1 MHRSVLIL
9 HRQNQTEG
17 DNMYDIVLS
26 QQQLAKARSGKF
38 HGIDLGTSYTV
49 VAEVDT
55 DALSVSENGN
65 LPVKLCNIKQTSPK
79 AFDGA
84 EYSEMVASIVAVDDN
99 NKMYVGNKLYPLKA
113 DLQYTKDTNIFYHWK
128 LDLGISKKPLY
139 EDAVREDLDD
149 ASKVAGKI
157 LNYCRKSL
165 IGDKNWENVVITV
178 PASFQY
184 AQRQDVLHAAQYA
197 HIDVHDGMLF
207 DEPTSAFLGYFNQLS
222 IEEKQRILQNGTCK
236 ILVVDFGGGTIDL
249 STIAVRRENALS
261 IGIDNV
267 AISRYNNLGG
277 QDLDMIIAEKYLLG
291 QIADNYNIEASDS
304 DILHQL
310 MPQLAVMAEKLKKD
324 LCCTIGALYD
334 DPSKIQV
341 NSSMV
346 STLENQKIT
355 IDDEEFNIPSVKLTS
370 EDLYQV
376 TSFIFQLDEYEL
388 CTTDKV
394 VQSVPK
400 VIHDV
405 VEKSKWFLSDV
416 QYVLLAGGSVR
427 NPIFVKF
434 LQESLPSATV
444 WRPRNPDTL
453 VATGAAIKSFYKY
466 ALGMELFH
474 PICSDTIGVVTA
486 NSGFYPLI
494 PAGQKLPAKVSL
506 PAFSL
511 QSDFQS
517 NIEIP
522 CCLNNEANVIAILKG
537 EVRES
542 IFKSDTLEVEM
553 DMSQDKTL
561 RVGLIARGSRMME
574 MSIDNP
580 VAQSGMTE
588 EERRI
593 FVMEEKIRKAKQF
606 GYRSDTKNTLR
617 ELIWEYYYLGNY
629 KRCIQTA
636 ETYLKDCDNSDVYV
650 LNIMYCAYLDLG
662 QRKQAESCLD
672 KALSLSPK
680 NPTLVFNKSISIERN
695 QGKQKALD
703 YLQSNNSSD
712 DDEINIRIALLSGE
726 LGDLSYAH
734 QIQRQFNLGA
744 LQPKTY
750 LESHLLKRVLDMV
763 DTGNTYITIP
773 DKHRKQH
780 ILTVDSDALLA
791 VKGSIIKQ

>member
-1 MHRSVLIL
+1 
-9 HRQNQTEG
+9 
-17 DNMYDIVLS
+17 MYDIVLS

-65 LPVKLCNIKQTSPK
+65 LPVKLCNIKQSSPK

-113 DLQYTKDTNIFYHWK
+113 DLQYTKDINIFYHWK

-139 EDAVREDLDD
+139 EGAVREDLDD

-165 IGDKNWENVVITV
+165 IGDSAWGNVVITV

-184 AQRQDVLHAAQYA
+184 AQRNDVLEAARYA
-197 HIDVHDGMLF
+197 HIDVHEGMLF
-207 DEPTSAFLGYFNQLS
+207 DEPTSAFLGYFNQLT
-222 IEEKQRILQNGTCK
+222 IDEKQRFLQDGTCK

-249 STIAVRRENALS
+249 STIAVKRENALS

-277 QDLDMIIAEKYLLG
+277 QDLDMMIAEKYLLG
-291 QIADNYNIEASDS
+291 QITHKYGIEACDS
-304 DILHQL
+304 EILQQL

-324 LCCTIGALYD
+324 LCCTIGAIYD
-334 DPSKIQV
+334 NPSKIQID
-341 NSSMV
+341 SSMA

-355 IDDEEFNIPSVKLTS
+355 INNEEYDIPSVKLTAA
-370 EDLYQV
+370 ELYQV

-394 VQSVPK
+394 VQSVPR

-434 LQESLPSATV
+434 LQELLPSATV
-444 WRPRNPDTL
+444 WRPQNPDTL
-453 VATGAAIKSFYKY
+453 VAVGAAIKSFYKY
-466 ALGMELFH
+466 ALGVELFH

-506 PAFSL
+506 PAFRL
-511 QSDFQS
+511 QSDFQA

-522 CCLNNEANVIAILKG
+522 CCLNNESNVIAILKG
-537 EVRES
+537 KTQES

-553 DMSQDKTL
+553 EMSENKIL
-561 RVGLIARGSRMME
+561 KVGLVARGNRMME

-593 FVMEEKIRKAKQF
+593 FVMEETVRKAQQF
-606 GYRSDTKNTLR
+606 GYRADTQQTLR
-617 ELIWEYYYLGNY
+617 NLIWEYYYLGNY
-629 KRCIQTA
+629 KKCIQTA
-636 ETYLKDCDNSDVYV
+636 ETFLEKCDSTDIYV
-650 LNIMYCAYLDLG
+650 MNIMYCAYIDLG
-662 QRKQAESCLD
+662 QRKQAEHHLD
-672 KALSLSPK
+672 KALALAPK
-680 NPTLVFNKSISIERN
+680 DPTLVFNKSNCIIRS
-695 QGKQKALD
+695 QGRKEALD
-703 YLQSNNSSD
+703 YLKNNNFED
-712 DDEINIRIALLSGE
+712 NDGINIRIALWSAESGDISYAKKIKERFLSGS
-726 LGDLSYAH
+726 LKP
-734 QIQRQFNLGA
+734 NN
-744 LQPKTY
+744 
-750 LESHLLKRVLDMV
+750 HLDSTMLKQVLDLL
-763 DTGNTYITIP
+763 DSSNNYQIIP
-773 DKHRKQH
+773 DKHGKQH
-780 ILTVDSDALLA
+780 ILTIDSDSLLA

>member
-1 MHRSVLIL
+1 
-9 HRQNQTEG
+9 
-17 DNMYDIVLS
+17 MYDIVLS

-38 HGIDLGTSYTV
+38 YGIDLGTSYTV

-55 DALSVSENGN
+55 DALSMSDDGN

-139 EDAVREDLDD
+139 ENAVREDLDD

-157 LNYCRKSL
+157 LNYCCKSL
-165 IGDKNWENVVITV
+165 IGDQPWENVVITV

-184 AQRQDVLHAAQYA
+184 AQRKDVLEAARYA
-197 HIDVHDGMLF
+197 HIDEHDGMLF

-249 STIAVRRENALS
+249 SSIAVRRENALS

-277 QDLDMIIAEKYLLG
+277 QDLDMMIAEKYLLG
-291 QIADNYNIEASDS
+291 QITDKYGIEASDS
-304 DILHQL
+304 ETLQQL

-324 LCCTIGALYD
+324 LCCTIGAIYD
-334 DPSKIQV
+334 DPSKIQI

-355 IDDEEFNIPSVKLTS
+355 IDGEEFDIPSVKLS
-370 EDLYQV
+370 AKELYQV

-400 VIHDV
+400 VIQDV
-405 VEKSKWFLSDV
+405 VEKSRWFLSDV

-434 LQESLPSATV
+434 LQELLPSATV

-466 ALGMELFH
+466 ALGVELFH
-474 PICSDTIGVVTA
+474 PICSDTIGVITA
-486 NSGFYPLI
+486 NLGFYPLI
-494 PAGQKLPAKVSL
+494 PAGQKLPTKVSL
-506 PAFSL
+506 PAFRL

-522 CCLNNEANVIAILKG
+522 CCLNNEANIIAILKG
-537 EVRES
+537 EVQENVFRT
-542 IFKSDTLEVEM
+542 DTLEVEM
-553 DMSQDKTL
+553 EMSQDKIL
-561 RVGLIARGSRMME
+561 HVELSVRENKLME
-574 MSIDNP
+574 MSIENP
-580 VAQSGMTE
+580 VAQSCMTK

-593 FVMEEKIRKAKQF
+593 FVMEEKIRKAQQF
-606 GYRSDTKNTLR
+606 GYRSDTKRTLR

-636 ETYLKDCDNSDVYV
+636 ETYLRECDNTDVYV
-650 LNIMYCAYLDLG
+650 LNIIYCAYLELG
-662 QRKQAESCLD
+662 QRKQAESSLD
-672 KALSLSPK
+672 KALTLSPK
-680 NPTLVFNKSISIERN
+680 NSMLVFNKSISIERK
-695 QGKQKALD
+695 QGKQEALD
-703 YLQSNNSSD
+703 YLQNNNPEN
-712 DDEINIRIALLSGE
+712 DDEISIRIALLSGE
-726 LGDLSYAH
+726 LGDLSYARR
-734 QIQRQFNLGA
+734 IQQRFNSGA
-744 LQPKTY
+744 LQPTSHF
-750 LESHLLKRVLDMV
+750 ESSLLKRVLDML
-763 DTGNTYITIP
+763 DDENDYKTIP
-773 DKHRKQH
+773 DEHGRQH
-780 ILTVDSDALLA
+780 ILTVDSDSLLA
-791 VKGSIIKQ
+791 VKGSIT

>member
-1 MHRSVLIL
+1 
-9 HRQNQTEG
+9 
-17 DNMYDIVLS
+17 MYDIILS

-65 LPVKLCNIKQTSPK
+65 LPVKLCNIKQSSPK

-165 IGDKNWENVVITV
+165 IGDTAWENVVITV

-222 IEEKQRILQNGTCK
+222 IEEKQRILQDGTCK

-249 STIAVRRENALS
+249 STIAIKRENALS

-291 QIADNYNIEASDS
+291 QITEKYGIEAGDS
-304 DILHQL
+304 DTLRQL

-334 DPSKIQV
+334 DPAKIRV

-355 IDDEEFNIPSVKLTS
+355 IDDKEFNIPSVKLTA
-370 EDLYQV
+370 EELYQV

-434 LQESLPSATV
+434 LQELLPSATV
-444 WRPRNPDTL
+444 WRPQTPDTL
-453 VATGAAIKSFYKY
+453 VAVGAAIKSFYKY
-466 ALGMELFH
+466 ALGVELFH
-474 PICSDTIGVVTA
+474 PICSDTLGVVTV

-506 PAFSL
+506 PAFQL

-517 NIEIP
+517 SIEIP
-522 CCLNNEANVIAILKG
+522 CCLNNESNVIAILKG
-537 EVRES
+537 EVKES

-553 DMSQDKTL
+553 EMSEDKIL
-561 RVGLIARGSRMME
+561 RVGLAARGKRMMV

-593 FVMEEKIRKAKQF
+593 FVMEEKVRKAQQF

-629 KRCIQTA
+629 KRCIQSA
-636 ETYLKDCDNSDVYV
+636 ETYLKECDNTDIYV
-650 LNIMYCAYLDLG
+650 MNIMYCAYLDLG

-672 KALSLSPK
+672 KALALSPK
-680 NPTLVFNKSISIERN
+680 NPTLVFNNSNCVERN
-695 QGKQKALD
+695 QGKKDALE
-703 YLQSNNSSD
+703 YLKNNNSYGVDS
-712 DDEINIRIALLSGE
+712 IGLRIALLSGE
-726 LGDLSYAH
+726 LGDMSYAH
-734 QIQRQFNLGA
+734 KIQQRFSSGS
-744 LQPKTY
+744 LQPT
-750 LESHLLKRVLDMV
+750 SHFDSKLLKRVLNMV
-763 DTGNTYITIP
+763 NAGNDYITIP
-773 DKHRKQH
+773 DEHGKQH
-780 ILTVDSDALLA
+780 ILTVDTDSLLA

>member
-1 MHRSVLIL
+1 
-9 HRQNQTEG
+9 
-17 DNMYDIVLS
+17 MYDIVVS
-26 QQQLAKARSGKF
+26 QQQLAKAQTGKF
-38 HGIDLGTSYTV
+38 YGIDLGTSYTV

-55 DALSVSENGN
+55 DALSMSDNGN

-79 AFDGA
+79 TFDGA

-113 DLQYTKDTNIFYHWK
+113 DLQYTKDINIFYHWK

-165 IGDKNWENVVITV
+165 IGDKDWENVVITV

-184 AQRQDVLHAAQYA
+184 AQRKDVLEAARYA

-222 IEEKQRILQNGTCK
+222 IEEKQRILQNDTCK

-277 QDLDMIIAEKYLLG
+277 QDLDMIIAEKYLLC
-291 QIADNYNIEASDS
+291 QITDKYGIEAGDS
-304 DILHQL
+304 DTLQQL

-334 DPSKIQV
+334 DPSKIQI

-355 IDDEEFNIPSVKLTS
+355 IDGEEFDIPSVKLS
-370 EDLYQV
+370 AKELYQV

-400 VIHDV
+400 VIQDV
-405 VEKSKWFLSDV
+405 VEKSRWFLSDV

-434 LQESLPSATV
+434 LQELLPSATV

-466 ALGMELFH
+466 ALGVELFH
-474 PICSDTIGVVTA
+474 PICSDTIGVITA

-494 PAGQKLPAKVSL
+494 PAGQKLPTKVSL
-506 PAFSL
+506 PAFRL

-537 EVRES
+537 DVQENVFRT
-542 IFKSDTLEVEM
+542 DTLEVEM
-553 DMSQDKTL
+553 EMSQDKIL
-561 RVGLIARGSRMME
+561 HVELSVRGKKLME
-574 MSIDNP
+574 MSIENS
-580 VAQSGMTE
+580 VAQSCMTE

-593 FVMEEKIRKAKQF
+593 FVMEEKIRKAQQF
-606 GYRSDTKNTLR
+606 GYCSDTKRTLR

-636 ETYLKDCDNSDVYV
+636 ETYLKECDNTDVYV
-650 LNIMYCAYLDLG
+650 MNIIYCAYLELG
-662 QRKQAESCLD
+662 QRKRAESSLD

-680 NPTLVFNKSISIERN
+680 NPTLVFNKSNSIERK
-695 QGKQKALD
+695 QGKQEALE
-703 YLQSNNSSD
+703 YLENNNPKD
-712 DDEINIRIALLSGE
+712 DDEINIRIAILSGE

-734 QIQRQFNLGA
+734 GIQQRFNSGA
-744 LQPKTY
+744 LRPTTH
-750 LESHLLKRVLDMV
+750 LASSLLKRVLDMV
-763 DTGNTYITIP
+763 DAENEYKTIP
-773 DKHRKQH
+773 DEHGKQH
-780 ILTVDSDALLA
+780 ILTVDSDSLLA
-791 VKGSIIKQ
+791 VKGSISKQ

>member
-1 MHRSVLIL
+1 
-9 HRQNQTEG
+9 
-17 DNMYDIVLS
+17 MYDIVLS

-38 HGIDLGTSYTV
+38 YGIDLGTSYTV

-55 DALSVSENGN
+55 DALSVSEDGN

-84 EYSEMVASIVAVDDN
+84 DYSEMVASIVAVDDN

-113 DLQYTKDTNIFYHWK
+113 DLHYTKDSNIFYHWK

-165 IGDKNWENVVITV
+165 VGDKDWENVVITV

-184 AQRQDVLHAAQYA
+184 AQRKDVLEAARYA
-197 HIDVHDGMLF
+197 HINVQEGMLF
-207 DEPTSAFLGYFNQLS
+207 DEPTSAFLGFFNQLS
-222 IEEKQRILQNGTCK
+222 IKEKQEILQDGTCK

-249 STIAVRRENALS
+249 STIAVKRENALS

-277 QDLDMIIAEKYLLG
+277 QDLDMIIAEKYLLR
-291 QIADNYNIEASDS
+291 QITNKYGIEASDS
-304 DILHQL
+304 KVLHQL

-334 DPSKIQV
+334 NPSKIQI
-341 NSSMV
+341 NFSIV
-346 STLENQKIT
+346 STLEHQRIT
-355 IDDEEFNIPSVKLTS
+355 IDEKEYDLPSLKLSAEELH
-370 EDLYQV
+370 QV

-400 VIHDV
+400 VIQNV
-405 VEKSKWFLSDV
+405 VEKSRWFLSDV
-416 QYVLLAGGSVR
+416 RYVLLAGGSVR

-434 LQESLPSATV
+434 LQELLPDASV

-466 ALGMELFH
+466 ALGVDLFH
-474 PICSDTIGVVTA
+474 PICSDTIGVITA

-494 PAGQKLPAKVSL
+494 PAGQKLPTKVSL
-506 PAFSL
+506 PAFRL
-511 QSDFQS
+511 QNDFQS

-522 CCLNNEANVIAILKG
+522 CCLNNETNIIAILKG
-537 EVRES
+537 AVQDNVFRT
-542 IFKSDTLEVEM
+542 DTLEVEM
-553 DMSQDKTL
+553 EMSQDKILHVELST
-561 RVGLIARGSRMME
+561 RGSKLME
-574 MSIDNP
+574 MSIENP
-580 VAQSGMTE
+580 VAQSCMTE

-593 FVMEEKIRKAKQF
+593 FVMEEKIRKAQHT
-606 GYRSDTKNTLR
+606 GYRFDTKKTLR
-617 ELIWEYYYLGNY
+617 DLIWEYYFLGNH

-636 ETYLKDCDNSDVYV
+636 EKYLKDCDNTDVYV
-650 LNIMYCAYLDLG
+650 MNIIYCALLDLG
-662 QRKQAESCLD
+662 QRKQAEDTLD
-672 KALSLSPK
+672 RALTLSPK
-680 NPTLVFNKSISIERN
+680 NSALVFNKSNQIEHN
-695 QGKQKALD
+695 QGKSEALNYLKA
-703 YLQSNNSSD
+703 NNYYNED
-712 DDEINIRIALLSGE
+712 DINLRIAVLAGS
-726 LGDLSYAH
+726 LGDLSYA
-734 QIQRQFNLGA
+734 QKIQQRFNSGA
-744 LQPKTY
+744 LQPKKH
-750 LESHLLKRVLDMV
+750 LQSSLLKQVLDMV
-763 DTGNTYITIP
+763 DEENNYKTIA
-773 DKHRKQH
+773 DEHGKQH
-780 ILTVDSDALLA
+780 ISTIDSDSLLA
-791 VKGSIIKQ
+791 VKGSITK